1 MRAYYHESHR
11 IAAPRGDFA
20 HNPLSFDFVM
30 CHKQI
35 DLSKSVVI
43 RLIQA
48 PSFFY
53 QLELK

>member
-11 IAAPRGDFA
+11 IAPPRGDFA